1 MFPVPANVQQSNI
14 QPFLSRV
21 NSSQINSPNRYGTRP
36 TQSTSPVSLIGTSS
50 SPVEGAGKT
59 VLDEKTRQL
68 MLFAREVRG
77 LLRCQPRC
85 TISFGKFVPAYH
97 SHFGKQCCVYLYG
110 YTKLIELLEAIPTV
124 VQIVGNQKYI
134 TLTHREQVKRFS
146 SEVTRIL
153 RSRKD
158 KKLLVPQIAEVF
170 ESFYSKPFDLADY
183 GVSKVEDLL
192 ADIWDPGLQLVR
204 SSDDKIQ
211 AVEIPRKE
219 QTSIERNRTR
229 TFANEVIELIKTTPD
244 LSIPFSKFIPM
255 YHHYFRRQCRVSDY
269 GFAKLAD
276 LFDAISPSTVEVVR
290 SQEPDED
297 DTLVVAHQHKCRI
310 LWDRISALVRG
321 FRGKETL
328 NWVKISEMY
337 RAMYGHKLTADDFLA
352 LKISSFFEFNARSHQ
367 NRCINVNGNN
377 SNINSAISSSA
388 NMGKGNSSSY
398 NSTSNGATNSIN
410 KKPNG
415 HHHMGKYTGTSGSSS
430 RSNIIS
436 NYATGGIGN
445 NHSNSHFNGNHSI
458 NNGESKIRILKRG
471 ELAPTPHSRSRCAI
485 RFDAVG

>member
-14 QPFLSRV
+14 QPYLAKTTT
-21 NSSQINSPNRYGTRP
+21 SPISPLNRHATRP
-36 TQSTSPVSLIGTSS
+36 MQSVSPVSLVGPSS
-50 SPVEGAGKT
+50 SPVDGAGKT

-68 MLFAREVRG
+68 LLFAREVRG

-146 SEVTRIL
+146 SELTRIL
-153 RSRKD
+153 RSRKE
-158 KKLLVPQIAEVF
+158 KKLLITQIAEAF
-170 ESFYSKPFDLADY
+170 ESFYSKSFDLADY
-183 GVSKVEDLL
+183 GVSKIEDLL
-192 ADIWDPGLQLVR
+192 SDIWDPGLQLVR
-204 SSDDKIQ
+204 STDDKIL
-211 AVEIPRKE
+211 AIEIPRKE
-219 QTSIERNRTR
+219 QTSIEKNRTR

-290 SQEPDED
+290 SPEPDED
-297 DTLVVAHQHKCRI
+297 DTLVVAHQYKCRI

-321 FRGKETL
+321 YRGKETL

-337 RAMYGHKLTADDFLA
+337 RAMYGHKLTTDDFVA
-352 LKISSFFEFNARSHQ
+352 LRITSFFEFNARPPITK
-367 NRCINVNGNN
+367 CISVNGNN
-377 SNINSAISSSA
+377 SGINSSLGCGTNTSSSNKS
-388 NMGKGNSSSY
+388 NMN
-398 NSTSNGATNSIN
+398 
-410 KKPNG
+410 
-415 HHHMGKYTGTSGSSS
+415 HHHHHHSHHLSKYGASNNTSY
-430 RSNIIS
+430 
-436 NYATGGIGN
+436 NYATAGIGN
-445 NHSNSHFNGNHSI
+445 NHSNNSATANHSI
-458 NNGESKIRILKRG
+458 NSESKIRILKRG
-471 ELAPTPHSRSRCAI
+471 ELAPTPLSRNRCAI
-485 RFDAVG
+485 RFDTVA